1 MYPSC
6 EENDGRDGFPVKKSR
21 VWSRDFTCITI
32 TAILSAIGGEAL
44 NLPIS
49 LLVFDETGSTLAA
62 ALIMVCSML
71 PDVVL
76 PIFVAPLIDRSS
88 KKPWVV
94 SLDLLLGVVL
104 VAMGW
109 WIHDH
114 AFNFALYLGFTLTV
128 GTISVFYRLAYQA
141 WYPDL
146 IPVGAEQQGY
156 AVSSTVYPVIA
167 MTMAP
172 VAALLYEKV
181 SMSVIFWVAAALVLL
196 SVAAEMA
203 IRERGAATADSYS
216 FRQYREDIL
225 GGFRYLRKERG
236 VRNIYCYMAVT
247 NGASSGTSVLM
258 QAFFQTA
265 PWLGAALYGVTT
277 SAEMLGRSLGGMIQY
292 KVQIPV
298 KKRFAF
304 TKFVYGF
311 YTAMEA
317 IVLLLPYPLIL
328 LNRFLC
334 GALGV
339 TSATIRESA
348 VQCYLQP
355 DMRARV
361 NALFSVIISLGC
373 ILCQL
378 GAGALGQVMDY
389 RLAVLVLCAINT
401 AGMLWFIVRPGKD
414 NHPVYEAT
422 REASADKPTKVCS

>member
-1 MYPSC
+1 M
-6 EENDGRDGFPVKKSR
+6 KKAS
-21 VWSRDFTCITI
+21 VWSRDFTCITV

-62 ALIMVCSML
+62 ALIMVCGML

-94 SLDLLLGVVL
+94 SLDVL
-104 VAMGW
+104 QAAVLAWMGW
-109 WIHDH
+109 WISGH
-114 AFNFALYLGFTLTV
+114 AFSLALYLGFTLAV

-156 AVSSTVYPVIA
+156 AVASTIYPIISIA
-167 MTMAP
+167 MAP
-172 VAALLYEKV
+172 VAAFLYEKV
-181 SMSVIFWVAAALVLL
+181 SMSVIFEVTAALVLL
-196 SVAAEMA
+196 SVLAEVA
-203 IRERGAATADSYS
+203 IRERGAAKQESYS
-216 FRQYREDIL
+216 FRQYREDIAD
-225 GGFRYLRKERG
+225 GFRYLRREKG

-247 NGASSGTSVLM
+247 NGASNGNTVLM

-265 PWLGAALYGVTT
+265 PWLGVTLFGLTT
-277 SAEMLGRSLGGMIQY
+277 SAEMLGRSLGGLMQY

-317 IVLLLPYPLIL
+317 VVLLLPYPLIL

-348 VQCYLQP
+348 MQCYLQP

-361 NALFSVIISLGC
+361 NALFSVMFSMGG

-378 GAGALGQVMDY
+378 AAGALGQVMDY
-389 RLAVLVLCAINT
+389 RLAVLILCGINT
-401 AGMLWFIVRPGKD
+401 AAMLWFIVRPWKD
-414 NHPVYEAT
+414 NRPVYEAT
-422 REASADKPTKVCS
+422 RGTSPQ